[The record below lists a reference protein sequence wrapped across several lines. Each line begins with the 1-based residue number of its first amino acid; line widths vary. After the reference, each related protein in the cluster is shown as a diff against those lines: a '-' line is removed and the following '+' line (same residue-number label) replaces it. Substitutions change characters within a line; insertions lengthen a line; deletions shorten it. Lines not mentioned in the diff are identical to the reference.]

1 MRGRTRVWFAH
12 VRRVL
17 RGAVLVAGAAL
28 VVALVLARAR
38 AHAQETTGV
47 RLWRFSLARQA
58 PVCTQ
63 LSPGALDPRCGELV
77 EALGSQRF
85 VDDVVYCGRV
95 EHVASSD
102 PEGYFRVVLEVDAEG
117 HVTRSDALPEPS
129 VATGS
134 FYECVQRAGRR
145 IVLGRGLPMRIE
157 QRWRME
163 RVRRAGHGDP
173 ASPWH
178 LLGEVLVGG
187 GTIFWPEETRD
198 AYIVG
203 LRASML
209 YDWIGLTLAFDTTDG
224 LDERPGAAVIWS
236 VRLALRPE
244 LRISE
249 EVTLFGALE
258 GGIAMSSGQGNE
270 RRQRD
275 DELAFSG
282 LASIGVGVWN
292 WTFAIQLH
300 DAFSAHVHRLAGV
313 LAIGGDFHIR

>member
-1 MRGRTRVWFAH
+1 MRAH
-12 VRRVL
+12 AWGVMTGCLLGALVL
-17 RGAVLVAGAAL
+17 GQSTAGAAQT
-28 VVALVLARAR
+28 R
-38 AHAQETTGV
+38 QGV
-47 RLWRFSLARQA
+47 RLWRFALGREA
-58 PVCTQ
+58 PVCT
-63 LSPGALDPRCGELV
+63 SFGSEEIGPRCGELT
-77 EALGSQRF
+77 EALGSERF
-85 VDDVVYCGRV
+85 VEDLAYCGRL
-95 EHVASSD
+95 EHYASSD
-102 PEGYFRVVLEVDAEG
+102 PDGSFLVVLEVDAEG
-117 HVTRSDALPEPS
+117 RVSRSDAIPEPN

-145 IVLGRGLPMRIE
+145 LSFGAGVPMRIE
-157 QRWRME
+157 QRWIME

-203 LRASML
+203 LRAAML
-209 YDWIGLTLAFDTTDG
+209 FDWIGLTLAFDTTDG

-236 VRLALRPE
+236 VRLAVRPE

-249 EVTLFGALE
+249 EVTLFGSLE
-258 GGIAMSSGQGNE
+258 GGLAMSSGQGNE

-282 LASIGVGVWN
+282 LASIGLGLWN